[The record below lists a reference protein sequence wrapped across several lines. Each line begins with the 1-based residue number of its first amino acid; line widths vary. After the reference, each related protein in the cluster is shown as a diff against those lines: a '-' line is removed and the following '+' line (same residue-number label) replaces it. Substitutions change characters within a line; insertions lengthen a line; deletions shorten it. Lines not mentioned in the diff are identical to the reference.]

1 MSDRSLTQNLAEH
14 IVIVGGGA
22 IGLASAWALCEK
34 GVRVTVLEAG
44 KSGEG
49 ALWASGGMLAAG
61 FEACFELDPAHPL
74 ADAYAQFLSQS
85 LRLWR
90 DWAPVLQVLSGPV
103 LGEDFQGS
111 VTPAFTPAEED
122 RIDRAEALAKRFGVQ
137 AARVSGDELAH
148 LEPALAKARGALIFS
163 HDGQLDNRALGGVL
177 YDAVRSRGGEVVE
190 QRRVAALD
198 RVAGQVRGVVL
209 ETGERLAADAVILA
223 TGAERFA
230 DMPAFAQMTP
240 VKGQMIRFDA
250 SDLATPKRVVR
261 GLSIYLAA
269 KSGGRLIA
277 GASSEPGEWALET
290 DPDTLE
296 RLNSAACAAM
306 PTLAG
311 RPVVESWAGLRPCS
325 SDAMPIIG
333 EAESGLYL
341 ALGAYRNGVLT
352 APGMAELLLQAL
364 GAHPTTDLAHAFSP
378 ARLGL
383 KA

>member
-1 MSDRSLTQNLAEH
+1 MSARNLSQNLAEH

-44 KSGEG
+44 KAGEG

-61 FEACFELDPAHPL
+61 FEACFELDPGHPL
-74 ADAYAQFLSQS
+74 AASYADFLGRS
-85 LRLWR
+85 LQLWR
-90 DWAPVLQVLSGPV
+90 DWAPTLQARSGQA
-103 LGEDFQGS
+103 LGYESQGS
-111 VTPAFTPAEED
+111 VTPAFTRAEVD
-122 RIDRAEALAKRFGVQ
+122 RLDQAEALAKRFGVQ
-137 AARVSGDELAH
+137 ATRVSGEALAH
-148 LEPALAKARGALIFS
+148 LEPALAKSCGALTFP
-163 HDGQLDNRALGGVL
+163 HDGQLDNRALGRVL
-177 YDAVRSRGGEVVE
+177 SDAVRSRGGEVVQ
-190 QRRVAALD
+190 QRRVTGLD
-198 RVAGQVRGVVL
+198 RSAGQVRGVVL

-240 VKGQMIRFDA
+240 VKGQMIRFEA
-250 SDLATPKRVVR
+250 SDTVAPKRVVR

-277 GASSEPGEWALET
+277 GASSEPGERSLET
-290 DPDTLE
+290 DSDTLE
-296 RLNSAACAAM
+296 RLKTAACAAM
-306 PTLAG
+306 PALAG

-325 SDAMPIIG
+325 SDAMPIVG
-333 EAESGLYL
+333 ETEPGLYL

-364 GAHPTTDLAHAFSP
+364 GADPGEDLARAFSP
-378 ARLGL
+378 ARPGL